1 MNTQA
6 PVDLIALLKEDH
18 QLVKQ
23 RFAEVDRAGTE
34 TKAERFW
41 VLTDQLVRHEV
52 AEEIVVYPAL
62 RALSGGD
69 RIADSRIE
77 EQSEAEQ
84 KLADIEKLE
93 PGSPEF
99 TSELGLLERAVLQ
112 HAEREEGEV
121 FPLLSSSQTSESLL
135 ELGQKYMAAKTSA
148 PNHPHPHA
156 PDTPPGNKIMGP
168 VAALFDRIRDAA
180 ARV

>member
-6 PVDLIALLKEDH
+6 PADLISLLEEDH

-23 RFAEVDRAGTE
+23 RFAEVERAGEE

-41 VLTDQLVRHEV
+41 KLTDQLVRHEV
-52 AEEIVVYPAL
+52 AEEVVVYPTL
-62 RALSGGD
+62 RNVSGGD
-69 RIADSRIE
+69 SIADARIE

-84 KLADIEKLE
+84 KLAEIETLE
-93 PGSPEF
+93 PGSAEF
-99 TSELGLLERAVLQ
+99 TSELSALEKAVLQ
-112 HAEREEGEV
+112 HAEHEETEV
-121 FPLLSSSQTSESLL
+121 FPLLSSSQTSESLV
-135 ELGQKYMAAKTSA
+135 ELGEKYTAAKSSA
-148 PNHPHPHA
+148 PNHPHPNA